1 MQPEDIDKLFRA
13 KLEQHA
19 TPPPPSLWYDLQ
31 EQLEPEE
38 QKRRG
43 GFWMYAVAAAVA
55 LLLVAGGGWLVW
67 QGRLGAPGAPAAGT
81 LATTTTPASSGLGRG
96 DESASPAETAPL
108 STPAADFGRESVSN
122 KAAATAAVVAPAEP
136 NPAAENFATSAARQ
150 ATVNTRSASTHQPQ
164 QLLAR
169 TERAAAPRTS
179 AGPEKPVFQPADE
192 PSVADL
198 HQAVAAQPAPQPAPA
213 ASLTPAAPAGAPG
226 GLPAGAI
233 EVEVR
238 QHPDQAVA
246 LAAAD
251 ADQNAP
257 GRTRPSVR
265 GVLRQMR
272 RLAQGEKPNLA
283 EVGLPANPALTVQA
297 RVAGHTLTKTI
308 SL

>member
-38 QKRRG
+38 KKRRG
-43 GFWMYAVAAAVA
+43 GFWMAIAAAIT
-55 LLLVAGGGWLVW
+55 LLLVAGGSWLVW
-67 QGRLGAPGAPAAGT
+67 QHQPLGPGNAGPLASGTTTGGPGQPRPAEAP
-81 LATTTTPASSGLGRG
+81 ATTTP
-96 DESASPAETAPL
+96 TAP
-108 STPAADFGRESVSN
+108 STPADADFGVDSTVRMPLDPATIAARP
-122 KAAATAAVVAPAEP
+122 AAAPTAEEAAKNSA
-136 NPAAENFATSAARQ
+136 NPAATQ
-150 ATVNTRSASTHQPQ
+150 ATVTPRPASTHQQQ

-179 AGPEKPVFQPADE
+179 DRPEKPVFQPTDE
-192 PSVADL
+192 HSVADVR
-198 HQAVAAQPAPQPAPA
+198 QAVAAQPAPAQTT
-213 ASLTPAAPAGAPG
+213 ASLTPAAPAGAPS
-226 GLPAGAI
+226 LPAGAI

-238 QHPDQAVA
+238 QHPEQAVA
-246 LAAAD
+246 LAPAA
-251 ADQNAP
+251 AAEAP

-272 RLAQGEKPNLA
+272 RVAQGEKPNLA
-283 EVGLPANPALTVQA
+283 EVGLPTNPALTLQA